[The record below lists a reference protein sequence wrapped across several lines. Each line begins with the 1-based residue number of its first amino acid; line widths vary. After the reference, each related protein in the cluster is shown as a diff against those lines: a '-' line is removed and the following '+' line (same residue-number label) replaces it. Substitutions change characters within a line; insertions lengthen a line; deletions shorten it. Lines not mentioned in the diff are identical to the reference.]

1 MRNNCNFYTR
11 NHIPETN
18 FYRMIRY
25 TIVAIGLLL
34 GTFTAMAQ
42 SRVGLQIGGHS
53 SNILEKNNLPDWDET
68 KGDYQGRTGI
78 HIGVI
83 ADLPFKEGSR
93 FFFQPSVLF
102 IQKGRKF
109 NQLFDTTVSDI
120 ANIRSKQLLNY
131 IDIPLNIV
139 YKLPM
144 GKKSKFII
152 GAGPYASFFFNGRHE
167 KETFAKN
174 GAYQKD
180 ENKDLQVGNEPDAY
194 KIFDFGFNALAGF
207 EFGRV
212 FLTANYSQGLNKFFT
227 PKDYTASQY
236 NHQVIGGTLG
246 LYLGNINKTEKDT
259 DKDGVPDDKDKCP
272 TVPGKAEFA
281 GCPDSD
287 NDGLPDNEDGCPLE
301 AGPAANHGCP
311 YADTDKDGV
320 LDKDDKCPAVPGP
333 KENNGC
339 PWPDTDNDGILDK
352 DDACPTVAGVAR
364 YKGCPVPDSDGD
376 GVNDEEDKCP
386 QVAGLKALQ
395 GCPAIAE
402 EKKQEIVKKLTFVAK
417 KIQFTKNQAVLTQG
431 STVVLDEVVEIL
443 QQNPTVHLQIDGHSS
458 DEGQREVNMRL
469 SQQRA
474 DAVKNY
480 ITGKGIDAER
490 LNSKGYG
497 PDKPLNPAKT
507 EQARKQNRRVEI
519 TISN

>member
-1 MRNNCNFYTR
+1 
-11 NHIPETN
+11 
-18 FYRMIRY
+18 MIRY
-25 TIVAIGLLL
+25 SIVTLCILFCTIH
-34 GTFTAMAQ
+34 TMAQ
-42 SRVGLQIGGHS
+42 SRVGIQVGGHS
-53 SNILEKNNLPDWDET
+53 SNVLEKNDLPDWEET
-68 KGDYQGRTGI
+68 KGYYKGRTGI
-78 HIGVI
+78 HIGVT
-83 ADLPFKEGSR
+83 ADLPFSEKSR
-93 FFFQPSVLF
+93 FFFQPGVVF
-102 IQKGRKF
+102 TQKGRKF
-109 NQLFDTTVSDI
+109 NQLFDTTISDV

-131 IDIPLNIV
+131 FDIPLNIV

-144 GKKSKFII
+144 GKKSRFII

-167 KETFAKN
+167 RETFAKN
-174 GAYQKD
+174 GAYVKEED
-180 ENKDLQVGNEPDAY
+180 KDLDVGNEPDSY

-212 FLTANYSQGLNKFFT
+212 FLTANYSQGLNKFFK
-227 PKDYTASQY
+227 PRDYTASQY
-236 NHQVIGGTLG
+236 NHQVIGATLG
-246 LYLGNINKTEKDT
+246 LYLGNIDKTEKDT
-259 DKDGVPDDKDKCP
+259 DKDGVPDSQDKCP
-272 TVPGKAEFA
+272 DAPGKPEFA

-287 NDGLPDNEDGCPLE
+287 NDGLPDHEDACPLE

-320 LDKDDKCPAVPGP
+320 LDKDDKCPSVPGP

-352 DDACPTVAGVAR
+352 DDACPTVAGISR

-386 QVAGLKALQ
+386 QVAGLKELQ
-395 GCPAIAE
+395 GCPAIAP
-402 EKKQEIVKKLTFVAK
+402 EKKEEIVKKLTFVAK
-417 KIQFTKNQAVLTQG
+417 KIQFTKNQAVLTSN

-443 QQNPTVHLQIDGHSS
+443 NQNPSVHLQIDGHSS

-474 DAVKNY
+474 DAVKDY
-480 ITGKGIDAER
+480 ITAKGISPER
-490 LNSKGYG
+490 LNSKGFG

-507 EQARKQNRRVEI
+507 DKARQQNRRVEI